1 MASDAKEPAT
11 PSTHSAPSEQQQQ
24 KVKVKW
30 YRSTVYNALILG
42 ICNFC
47 APGIWGAMNSLGGG
61 GSQQPWLINA
71 ANSLTFCLMVV
82 TCIMSGIF
90 VKYLGIKWT
99 LIVGAAGFCPYAAGL
114 YCNNRYDSHWFVL
127 FGAAC
132 CGLGAGLFWMAE
144 AAVAMSYPEPYNQG
158 KFLGLWL
165 SFRILGQILGGAV
178 NLGLNAD
185 RNTAGSVS
193 YSVFQVFI
201 AIQAAAPFAGLLLTN
216 PPDVQRTD
224 GVTVSCSI
232 EKSESS
238 IQELKETGKL
248 LIGRK
253 FVLVIPLIANSVFAE
268 AVFFTYQGLW
278 FSVRARALGSLLS
291 GIVAIV
297 GGNVLGAFLDN
308 KKIAARKRAR
318 WSFIGIMT
326 MQGAWWTYGTILVTG
341 YHKTH
346 PSFDWIDSGFGRGF
360 TWFLVMVMSFQ
371 INYMYLY
378 FVMASIAK
386 NDAEIIRYAGLL
398 RATESAS
405 QAVSYGLTSVKIMG
419 EVGCV
424 YLNFGM
430 WAVAV
435 IPAWFVIR
443 EIGVSTGKII
453 DKRSEDEVREVRVD
467 TKTAL

>member
-1 MASDAKEPAT
+1 
-11 PSTHSAPSEQQQQ
+11 
-24 KVKVKW
+24 
-30 YRSTVYNALILG
+30 
-42 ICNFC
+42 
-47 APGIWGAMNSLGGG
+47 
-61 GSQQPWLINA
+61 
-71 ANSLTFCLMVV
+71 
-82 TCIMSGIF
+82 
-90 VKYLGIKWT
+90 
-99 LIVGAAGFCPYAAGL
+99 
-114 YCNNRYDSHWFVL
+114 
-127 FGAAC
+127 
-132 CGLGAGLFWMAE
+132 
-144 AAVAMSYPEPYNQG
+144 MSYPEPYNQG

-165 SFRILGQILGGAV
+165 SFRILGQILGGKKSSRDIWPRSITYSHTGAV

-371 INYMYLY
+371 
-378 FVMASIAK
+378 
-386 NDAEIIRYAGLL
+386 
-398 RATESAS
+398 
-405 QAVSYGLTSVKIMG
+405 
-419 EVGCV
+419 
-424 YLNFGM
+424 
-430 WAVAV
+430 
-435 IPAWFVIR
+435 
-443 EIGVSTGKII
+443 VSTEQY
-453 DKRSEDEVREVRVD
+453 DQV
-467 TKTAL
+467 